1 MTTSIKI
8 GIRDLVRNTNILE
21 KYDYIEIEDKK
32 TRKSKGLFISDKYA
46 DEIKKFLDEKISKEK
61 QEKLNRLMKFAGKG
75 EIYERF
81 NTLTSREIREN
92 VAKEKYGD

>member
-1 MTTSIKI
+1 LRIKK
-8 GIRDLVRNTNILE
+8 LVNQRNYLYHI
-21 KYDYIEIEDKK
+21 IP
-32 TRKSKGLFISDKYA
+32 DKYT

-81 NTLTSREIREN
+81 NNLTSREIREK
-92 VAKEKYGD
+92 VAKEKYSD